1 MLAVSNGESRRA
13 FALIEAFEG
22 SEITAS
28 EFSDEIR
35 TLSAETVQVAASV
48 LNLRDIFSSEGQPRA
63 WAAGM
68 LCRRLA
74 ECTRVLS

>member
-22 SEITAS
+22 SEITTT

-35 TLSAETVQVAASV
+35 SLSPEMVQVAASI
-48 LNLRDIFSSEGQPRA
+48 LDLSHIFSSEGQPRLWQA
-63 WAAGM
+63 SQV
-68 LCRRLA
+68 CRMCARKS
-74 ECTRVLS
+74 RSLS